1 MNPTKTARGSRQPAV
16 AQIPGQLYAPNG
28 KRIVAS
34 SDLVPGNALIAGA
47 TRNPDGTFEIE
58 WDGETKM
65 CWGGQYTEMHRRQ
78 RVFIDED
85 GSQWLEKKLTLAA

>member
-1 MNPTKTARGSRQPAV
+1 MNDKRTTNAASAAKAAR
-16 AQIPGQLYAPNG
+16 IPGQLYAPNG

-47 TRNPDGTFEIE
+47 TRSPDGTFEIA

-65 CWGGQYTEMHRRQ
+65 CWDGQYTETHRGQ

-85 GSQWLEKKLTLAA
+85 GSQWLEKKLTLAS